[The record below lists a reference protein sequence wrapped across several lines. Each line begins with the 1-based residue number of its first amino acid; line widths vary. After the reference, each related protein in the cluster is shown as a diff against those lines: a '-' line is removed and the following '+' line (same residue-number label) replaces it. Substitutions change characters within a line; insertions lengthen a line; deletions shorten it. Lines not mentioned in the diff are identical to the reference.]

1 MEHFQEG
8 DRTRLTETKYVNM
21 FIKDGIFQCYFKA
34 MEVMDIAVAIRT
46 VKDRLNFF
54 ENQAYPCLFDI
65 TEVRQT
71 TKEARDFMA
80 NEGNN
85 LVLASAMI
93 VTNPMLKMM
102 ANFYV
107 MVNRPK
113 NPTKLF
119 TDRESALEWL
129 NQFKQ
134 I

>member
-1 MEHFQEG
+1 
-8 DRTRLTETKYVNM
+8 
-21 FIKDGIFQCYFKA
+21 
-34 MEVMDIAVAIRT
+34 MEVMDIAVAMQT
-46 VKDRLNFF
+46 VNDRLNFF
-54 ENQAYPCLFDI
+54 QKKSYPSLFDI
-65 TEVRQT
+65 TEVKQT

-80 NEGNN
+80 NEGND

-102 ANFYV
+102 ANFYI

-129 NQFKQ
+129 SQFREK
-134 I
+134 